1 MTKDQYYEMCEA
13 LGTTPDENQIP
24 VEFSDLPI
32 EIQEC
37 FHIYNS
43 LQDCWDYMGGN
54 YIGKNLNEF
63 WKLIELAKIP
73 IVDYK
78 YYYEII
84 LQVDRIRAR
93 QIAQEQKK
101 KQKPAN

>member
-1 MTKDQYYEMCEA
+1 
-13 LGTTPDENQIP
+13 
-24 VEFSDLPI
+24 
-32 EIQEC
+32 
-37 FHIYNS
+37 
-43 LQDCWDYMGGN
+43 MGGN

-101 KQKPAN
+101 KQKPAT